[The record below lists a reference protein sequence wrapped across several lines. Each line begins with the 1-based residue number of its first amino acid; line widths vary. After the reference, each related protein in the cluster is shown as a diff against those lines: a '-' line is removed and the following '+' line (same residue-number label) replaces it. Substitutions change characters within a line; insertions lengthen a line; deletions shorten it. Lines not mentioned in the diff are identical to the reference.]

1 MNNTIFDDVFRTM
14 IEKMP
19 YLAVPLINEVFH
31 TSYPED
37 VKITQLRNE
46 HQQED
51 VKITQLRN
59 EHQQEDGEI
68 ITDSCLLI
76 GKKMYHI
83 ECQSTDD
90 TTMVIRMI
98 EYDFAIGI
106 EHAEKQG
113 RRYRIEFPKSCVLF
127 LRSSGNTS
135 DYLEA
140 DVVFPDGNTYLYSIP
155 TIKMAD
161 YTKDSIFEKNLLMLL
176 PFYIMRYEKKGH
188 DFNNNPE
195 LFQVLLNEYEE
206 IRISLEK
213 ELTETGRSELY
224 TDLTKLI
231 VKIAD
236 YIFQK
241 EEDVRKGIGEI
252 MGGKVLELESE
263 RLKAE
268 GKAIGQAQ
276 GENRLGSLITRLIQD
291 QRTEEIPIVSVD
303 SKRREQLYKEYNL

>member
-46 HQQED
+46 HQQ
-51 VKITQLRN
+51 K
-59 EHQQEDGEI
+59 DGEI

-90 TTMVIRMI
+90 TTMAIRMI
-98 EYDFAIGI
+98 EYDFAIAV
-106 EHAEKQG
+106 ENAEKQG
-113 RRYRIEFPKSCVLF
+113 RRYRIEFPRSCVLF
-127 LRSSGNTS
+127 LRSSGNTP

-140 DVVFPDGNTYLYSIP
+140 DVIFPDGKTHVYSIP
-155 TIKMAD
+155 AIKMAD
-161 YTKDSIFEKNLLMLL
+161 YTKDHIFEKNLLMLL
-176 PFYIMRYEKKGH
+176 PFYIMRYEKKKY
-188 DFNNNPE
+188 DMRKNPE
-195 LFQVLLNEYEE
+195 LLQVLLNEYDE
-206 IRISLEK
+206 IRMNLEK
-213 ELTETGRSELY
+213 ELTETGKAELY
-224 TDLTKLI
+224 TNLTKLI

-236 YIFQK
+236 HIFKK
-241 EEDVRKGIGEI
+241 EEDIRKGIGDV

-268 GKAIGQAQ
+268 GKA
-276 GENRLGSLITRLIQD
+276 RLGDLINRLIQD
-291 QRTEEIPIVSVD
+291 QRMEEIQIASTDPE
-303 SKRREQLYKEYNL
+303 KREQLYKEYGI

>member
-37 VKITQLRNE
+37 VKIRQLRNE
-46 HQQED
+46 HQQ
-51 VKITQLRN
+51 K
-59 EHQQEDGEI
+59 DGEI

-90 TTMVIRMI
+90 TTMAIRMI
-98 EYDFAIGI
+98 EYDFAIAV
-106 EHAEKQG
+106 ENAEKQG
-113 RRYRIEFPKSCVLF
+113 RRYRIEFPRSCVLF
-127 LRSSGNTS
+127 LRSSGNTP

-140 DVVFPDGNTYLYSIP
+140 DVIFPDGKTHVYSIP
-155 TIKMAD
+155 AIKMAD
-161 YTKDSIFEKNLLMLL
+161 YTKDHIFEKNLLMLL
-176 PFYIMRYEKKGH
+176 PFYIMRYEKKKH
-188 DFNNNPE
+188 DMRKNLE
-195 LFQVLLNEYEE
+195 LLQILLDEYDE
-206 IRISLEK
+206 IRINLEK
-213 ELTETGRSELY
+213 ELTETGKAELY
-224 TDLTKLI
+224 TNLTKLI

-236 YIFQK
+236 HIFEK
-241 EEDVRKGIGEI
+241 EEDIRKGIGDV

-268 GKAIGQAQ
+268 GEA
-276 GENRLGSLITRLIQD
+276 RLGDLINRLIQD
-291 QRTEEIPIVSVD
+291 QRMEEIQMASTDPE
-303 SKRREQLYKEYNL
+303 KREQLYKEYGI

>member
-46 HQQED
+46 HQQ
-51 VKITQLRN
+51 K
-59 EHQQEDGEI
+59 DGEI

-90 TTMVIRMI
+90 TTMAIRMI
-98 EYDFAIGI
+98 EYDFAIAV
-106 EHAEKQG
+106 ENAEKQG
-113 RRYRIEFPKSCVLF
+113 RRYRIEFPRSCVLF
-127 LRSSGNTS
+127 LRSSGNTP

-140 DVVFPDGNTYLYSIP
+140 DVIFPDGKTHVYSIP
-155 TIKMAD
+155 AIKMAD
-161 YTKDSIFEKNLLMLL
+161 YTKDHIFEKNLLMLL
-176 PFYIMRYEKKGH
+176 PFYIMRYEKKKH
-188 DFNNNPE
+188 DMRKNPE
-195 LFQVLLNEYEE
+195 LLQVLLNEYDE
-206 IRISLEK
+206 IRINLEK
-213 ELTETGRSELY
+213 ELTETGKAELY
-224 TDLTKLI
+224 TNLTKLI

-236 YIFQK
+236 HIFEK
-241 EEDVRKGIGEI
+241 EEDIRKGIGDV

-268 GKAIGQAQ
+268 GEA
-276 GENRLGSLITRLIQD
+276 RLGTLINRLIQD
-291 QRTEEIPIVSVD
+291 QRTEEIQMVSTD
-303 SKRREQLYKEYNL
+303 PEKREQLYKEYGI